1 VLVAEPKT
9 SKKPWEGSGPG
20 GLSWKAILLG
30 ALGIYAILLIILN
43 SKQVTVDFVFFS
55 RQTRDIWLVL
65 LSMALGALIVWLFP
79 RWRRRRRQK
88 HSSHAAGEPSKDFW
102 HGSAPGGLSWKAIVA
117 GALGIYALLL
127 IIMNSKQVSV
137 NFVFFSAQTRLI
149 WLVLLCMAL
158 GGLIMALIPR
168 WRQHRR
174 AEQPPAAGDVGTA
187 G

>member
-1 VLVAEPKT
+1 MAEPKT

-20 GLSWKAILLG
+20 GLSWKAILL
-30 ALGIYAILLIILN
+30 
-43 SKQVTVDFVFFS
+43 
-55 RQTRDIWLVL
+55 
-65 LSMALGALIVWLFP
+65 
-79 RWRRRRRQK
+79 
-88 HSSHAAGEPSKDFW
+88 
-102 HGSAPGGLSWKAIVA
+102 

>member
-1 VLVAEPKT
+1 MAEPKT

-30 ALGIYAILLIILN
+30 ALGIYAILLIVLN
-43 SKQVTVDFVFFS
+43 SKKVTVDFVFFS

-88 HSSHAAGEPSKDFW
+88 HPSDAAGEPSKDFW

-117 GALGIYALLL
+117 GVLGIYALLL

-168 WRQHRR
+168 WRRHRR
-174 AEQPPAAGDVGTA
+174 AEHAHAATENPTR
-187 G
+187 